1 MFGKRK
7 DGTLVRG
14 LDPIGKAIPY
24 FMPHRYDALNMMQET
39 IDVSEMD
46 AYIKR
51 EAKEKGIHFTYM
63 HVVMAALVRIY
74 ALRPMVNR
82 FVINSRLYQRKDITI
97 SITVKKSL
105 TDEGEEGVVKLH
117 FKGNESIYEVKD
129 IIDKA
134 IAENLKTPDANGA
147 EKAVRIL
154 GAMPGF
160 LYKFAVGMF
169 RVLDRWGMLPAS
181 LIEFS
186 PFHTGLYFTNLK
198 SIKNDAIFHHIY
210 DFGTCSV
217 FMSMGKE
224 KMMPVVVDNERLEIG
239 KRMNLGITMD
249 ERICDG
255 FYFAKSLRIFKKIL
269 SDPTVLNEGLDLPAL
284 RTKKEEKVAK
294 KQEKKQ
300 TKRMAKQKKI
310 ENKQIEKQTKEE
322 LKKKEAAATTRELPP
337 DDLK

>member
-1 MFGKRK
+1 MFGKRS
-7 DGTLVRG
+7 DGTQVRG
-14 LDPIGKAIPY
+14 LDPVVKAMPY

-39 IDVSEMD
+39 IDVEGMD
-46 AYIKR
+46 AYIKN

-74 ALRPMVNR
+74 ALRPVVNR
-82 FVINSRLYQRKDITI
+82 FIVNSKIYQRKDITF

-105 TDEGEEGVVKLH
+105 TDEGEEGLVKLH

-134 IAENLKTPDANGA
+134 VAENLKAPDSNGA
-147 EKAVRIL
+147 EKIIRVL

-160 LYKFAVGMF
+160 VYKFFVGLV
-169 RVLDRWGMLPAS
+169 RLLDRWGMLPAS
-181 LIEFS
+181 LLEVS
-186 PFHTGLYFTNLK
+186 PFHTGLFFTNLK

-217 FMSMGKE
+217 FVAMGKE

-284 RTKKEEKVAK
+284 RSKKEQ

-300 TKRMAKQKKI
+300 AKKLAKKQKA
-310 ENKQIEKQTKEE
+310 Q
-322 LKKKEAAATTRELPP
+322 LKVEQEREKEAAATRELPP
-337 DDLK
+337 DDVA